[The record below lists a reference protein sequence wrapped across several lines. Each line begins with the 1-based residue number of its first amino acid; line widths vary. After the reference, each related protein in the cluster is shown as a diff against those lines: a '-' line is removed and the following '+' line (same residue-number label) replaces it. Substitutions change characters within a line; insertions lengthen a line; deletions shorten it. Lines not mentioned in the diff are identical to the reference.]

1 MHGDR
6 TELLNSL
13 ISVVG
18 RELTTTVADW
28 DAFAVVAWFD
38 PTARTARL
46 ATWWYS
52 ERDVLPRLVGSAVE
66 AGRVFEALRDA
77 VEVPGHPIRVAV
89 VTYIRASGV
98 TDLRL
103 HSAAED
109 LDYYLGPRA
118 TAESIG
124 GGLRPLAAPTAATPT
139 PAAPVTPRPTPVPS
153 TAGPDMSRVG
163 VPDHVRRAAVEESLS
178 APTIPLTVWRP
189 DKRDPTGG
197 VPDDLVARL
206 SAEDARRL
214 ADYLD
219 GGALVAAARGFIADP
234 WSGSDRGVVPIHK
247 RTDGEFTWDDA
258 ISYYVRKY
266 RLNPGTAILARARA
280 RGFVAPEVPKE
291 RVSRIIDQL
300 FSGAPGA
307 GSAPEWGIRLDG
319 TQVLPGDVYCT
330 YRGRVFRFG
339 PDASTAGDY
348 SSVRISALPGS
359 VIPDG
364 FVEVDEHDA
373 VKPTAAYGVVP
384 MAEITGIHLVATAC
398 RYKGAKATVFRID
411 GNRWELQI
419 DRPDGDLPA
428 PSEADW
434 RIFPRVDTSRAPTFF
449 ARVDPDE
456 VARVTVVV
464 LACRFVNGRLVTER
478 EAQGTS
484 AADAAYGIPSP
495 ADSPFLPPRAAV
507 ELFSQRIAKID
518 PNFTKFDINLHRLRH
533 AWRIAVS
540 DPTFAGYYVDDDGEV
555 YQMDPGVPPEQVDV
569 PLTAGYLGRH
579 PAIDPPDGFWS
590 L

>member
-1 MHGDR
+1 MGTTVGGDR
-6 TELLNSL
+6 TELLSGL
-13 ISVVG
+13 IGIAG
-18 RELTTTVADW
+18 RDITATVADW

-38 PTARTARL
+38 PTERSARL

-52 ERDVLPRLVGSAVE
+52 ARDVLPRLVGSSAE
-66 AGRVFEALRDA
+66 AARAFEALRDV
-77 VEVPGHPIRVAV
+77 VEVPGHPVRVAV
-89 VTYIRASGV
+89 VTYVRSTGA

-103 HSAAED
+103 HSAAEN
-109 LDYYLGPRA
+109 LDYYLGAQA

-124 GGLRPLAAPTAATPT
+124 GGLRPLAAPS
-139 PAAPVTPRPTPVPS
+139 VPTPVPS
-153 TAGPDMSRVG
+153 PGGPDMSRVG
-163 VPDHVRRAAVEESLS
+163 VPDHVRRAAEEEALS

-189 DKRDPTGG
+189 DRRDPTGG
-197 VPDDLVARL
+197 VPDEFCARL
-206 SAEDARRL
+206 SAEDARQL

-219 GGALVAAARGFIADP
+219 SGALVAAARGFVPDP
-234 WSGSDRGVVPIHK
+234 WIDAERGVVPIHK

-258 ISYYVRKY
+258 ITYYVRKY
-266 RLNPGTAILARARA
+266 RLNPGPAILARARA
-280 RGFVAPEVPKE
+280 RGFVAPDVPKE

-307 GSAPEWGIRLDG
+307 GSRPEWEVRLDG
-319 TQVLPGDVYCT
+319 TQVLPGDVYCV
-330 YRGRVFRFG
+330 YRGRVYRFG
-339 PDASTAGDY
+339 QDASAAGDY
-348 SSVRISALPGS
+348 SSVRITALPGS
-359 VIPDG
+359 VIPEG
-364 FVEVDEHDA
+364 FVEVDEYDV
-373 VKPTAAYGVVP
+373 VKPTSAYGVVP
-384 MAEITGIHLVATAC
+384 MAELTGIYLVGTRC
-398 RYKGAKATVFRID
+398 RYKGAIATVFRID
-411 GNRWELQI
+411 GNRWELQLEG
-419 DRPDGDLPA
+419 PDGDLPA

-434 RIFPRVDTSRAPTFF
+434 KIFPRVDASRAPTYF

-478 EAQGTS
+478 EALGTS
-484 AADAAYGIPSP
+484 DGDRAYGVPSA

-507 ELFSQRIAKID
+507 DLFSRRIAKID
-518 PNFTKFDINLHRLRH
+518 PSFTKFEINLHRLKH
-533 AWRIAVS
+533 AWVIGVS